1 LGHDQLSRRRNRRQ
15 LGMVHDRD
23 RAGLV
28 ARVRKRPGAPAGW
41 CGVRGQATSKT
52 IKGLVAVS
60 GGQALT
66 CIFS

>member
-1 LGHDQLSRRRNRRQ
+1 
-15 LGMVHDRD
+15 MVHDRD